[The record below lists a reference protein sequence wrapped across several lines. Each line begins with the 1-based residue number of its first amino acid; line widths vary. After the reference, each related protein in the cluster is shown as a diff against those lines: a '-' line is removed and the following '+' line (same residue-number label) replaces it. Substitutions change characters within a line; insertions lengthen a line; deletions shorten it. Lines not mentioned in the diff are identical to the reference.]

1 MNRLTLMLLAALVV
15 LPAHADAEETLRTIA
30 VSGEGVI
37 TVVPD
42 QARLT
47 LTVAE
52 SNTSAE
58 RARERVED
66 IVGEVLEALDD
77 QGIEKADI
85 RSSGTALQ
93 PRYRWDNASRTQ
105 QFEGYTASR
114 DIAVLIRNLD
124 DLGEVLEAA
133 TTLGV
138 SQISTPRLVSSRAD
152 SARREALTLAFDDA
166 RARAALLAKAAGLD
180 LGEALTIDTDT
191 LSSRPPMPMLR
202 MAADSAEASSAPVEP
217 GEMEIRT
224 VIRVVFE
231 ADD

>member
-1 MNRLTLMLLAALVV
+1 MNRLILILLTALVV
-15 LPAHADAEETLRTIA
+15 VPAHAAETVRTIA
-30 VSGEGVI
+30 VSGEGVV

-47 LTVAE
+47 LSVSETH
-52 SNTSAE
+52 TSAE

-66 IVGEVLEALDD
+66 IVSEVLDALDD
-77 QGIEKADI
+77 EGIEKADI

-93 PRYRWDNASRTQ
+93 PRYRWDNTSRTQ
-105 QFEGYTASR
+105 VFEGYSASR
-114 DIAVLIRNLD
+114 DIEVLIRNLD

-138 SQISTPRLVSSRAD
+138 SQISSPRLVSSRAD

-166 RARAALLAKAAGLD
+166 RARAELLAKAADLD
-180 LGEALTIDTDT
+180 LGEPLSIDTDT
-191 LSSRPPMPMLR
+191 SVPRPPMPMLR
-202 MAADSAEASSAPVEP
+202 MAADSAEANSAPVEP

-224 VIRVVFE
+224 HIRVVFE